1 MGRSD
6 ASLFAGAVVGV
17 GALFWLYQR
26 HVSSTEPEEPL
37 AKEAVPCRT
46 PALALA
52 PPGPD
57 TDYTSIKIVYG
68 TVTGTARLFA
78 LELADQLRKRTADKV
93 RTLHDVHVHV
103 CASLFARVQCKC
115 GTRTAP

>member
-6 ASLFAGAVVGV
+6 ASLLAGAVVAV
-17 GALFWLYQR
+17 GGLFWLYQR
-26 HVSSTEPEEPL
+26 HASSTVPEE
-37 AKEAVPCRT
+37 ARAEEAVQCRT
-46 PALALA
+46 SALALA

-93 RTLHDVHVHV
+93 RTMHE
-103 CASLFARVQCKC
+103 QCIC
-115 GTRTAP
+115 GTLTAP